1 MIAQPRFMSIQRV
14 HGRDSRVLHLRL
26 YTGQRNFEYKASLRQ
41 LHGVLENFSSSY
53 ELEVLDGKE
62 FRDLAM
68 EDEAP
73 FMPLL
78 VRIRPLPIVRL
89 SMPQPTKNDLQRAL
103 FPEARPGPGH

>member
-1 MIAQPRFMSIQRV
+1 MTTKRV
-14 HGRDSRVLHLRL
+14 RRQDSRVLHLRL

-41 LHGVLENFSSSY
+41 LHGVLENFEASY

-73 FMPLL
+73 FIPLL
-78 VRIRPLPIVRL
+78 VRISPLPMVRL
-89 SMPQPTKNDLQRAL
+89 SMPQATKDDLQRAL
-103 FPEARPGPGH
+103 FS